1 VLENGL
7 RSPQSVMA
15 KRCSG
20 DGVRLCGTPGC
31 TLPDFHAGPC
41 SNAASLGRRREHNIK
56 LPYNEKAAQQLLRG
70 EAAAIK
76 ASKREQRER
85 KKQQR
90 PVAAE
95 RPVSPPPPQQRLPSG
110 LARFYHPLEW
120 GVPLREGPVEA
131 DPVPPSW
138 RHEAGAWQLEQAAD
152 RIRSRRGVGE
162 AEAAFMD
169 LWNGAVQRSERS
181 RLVSDRCLPALCRA
195 FAVQHAAELRGLAA
209 PFRSHLEVL
218 RQHNLLHPEDVRDC
232 LVLSSPD
239 AAASPCARC
248 SRPRHE
254 RHCPLHGVRRG
265 AACWPTANGAGGTS
279 TVSAADVLTI
289 VGKECEVCGS
299 PRDAERML
307 LCDGCNK
314 GFHLGCLSP
323 PLAAIP
329 ESDWYCAACTV
340 TVHGVVDKAQRLSGS
355 GY

>member
-1 VLENGL
+1 
-7 RSPQSVMA
+7 MA
-15 KRCSG
+15 KRWSG

-95 RPVSPPPPQQRLPSG
+95 RPVSPPPQQQRLPSG

-169 LWNGAVQRSERS
+169 LWNGAVQRSER
-181 RLVSDRCLPALCRA
+181 RA
-195 FAVQHAAELRGLAA
+195 TGACPPSAA
-209 PFRSHLEVL
+209 PSRSST
-218 RQHNLLHPEDVRDC
+218 PP
-232 LVLSSPD
+232 SS
-239 AAASPCARC
+239 AASPPPSAPTSRSSGSTTCCTRRMCVTASCSPRPTPPPPLRAPAARA
-248 SRPRHE
+248 
-254 RHCPLHGVRRG
+254 RG
-265 AACWPTANGAGGTS
+265 TSGTAPSTESGAG
-279 TVSAADVLTI
+279 
-289 VGKECEVCGS
+289 
-299 PRDAERML
+299 L
-307 LCDGCNK
+307 LAG
-314 GFHLGCLSP
+314 
-323 PLAAIP
+323 
-329 ESDWYCAACTV
+329 
-340 TVHGVVDKAQRLSGS
+340 QRQTGPA
-355 GY
+355 GRRR

>member
-1 VLENGL
+1 
-7 RSPQSVMA
+7 MA

-138 RHEAGAWQLEQAAD
+138 RHEAGAWQLQQAAD

-239 AAASPCARC
+239 AAAASPCARC

-265 AACWPTANGAGGTS
+265 AACWPTANGAGGMS
-279 TVSAADVLTI
+279 MVSAADVLTI

-329 ESDWYCAACTV
+329 ESDWFCAACSP
-340 TVHGVVDKAQRLSGS
+340 R
-355 GY
+355 